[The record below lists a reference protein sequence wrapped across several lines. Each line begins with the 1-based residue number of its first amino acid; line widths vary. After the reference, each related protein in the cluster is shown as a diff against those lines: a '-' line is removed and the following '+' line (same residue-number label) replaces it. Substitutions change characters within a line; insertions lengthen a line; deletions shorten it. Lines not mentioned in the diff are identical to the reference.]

1 MSAVLVLLVL
11 LAACGE
17 NGDGNGDTI
26 LTGFS
31 GVLIFG
37 VVAWVVYR
45 YVKGRT

>member
-1 MSAVLVLLVL
+1 MSVALALLVL

-17 NGDGNGDTI
+17 NGDGNTDSI

-37 VVAWVVYR
+37 LIVWIVYR
-45 YVKGRT
+45 LVRSRT